1 MVCQHYNHTVRSYIP
16 VLSIQ
21 AVHVENKLY
30 LIDCFILG
38 VQQALFEDRKLL
50 KITAAATKTGQFFNK
65 IIETGCP
72 VLSESLSNS
81 VIDFRVRPIQQSLL
95 KIIQTD
101 IQ

>member
-1 MVCQHYNHTVRSYIP
+1 
-16 VLSIQ
+16 
-21 AVHVENKLY
+21 VHVENKLY
-30 LIDCFILG
+30 LIDCFVLG

-65 IIETGCP
+65 IIETGCL
-72 VLSESLSNS
+72 VLSESLSDS